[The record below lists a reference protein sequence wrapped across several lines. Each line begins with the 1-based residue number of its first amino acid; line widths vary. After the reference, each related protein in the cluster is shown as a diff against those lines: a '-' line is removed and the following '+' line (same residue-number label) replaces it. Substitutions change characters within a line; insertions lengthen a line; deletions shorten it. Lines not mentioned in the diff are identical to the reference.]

1 MPVKIGVFVI
11 GSLAALLVGAV
22 VVAGLIGGGDNTGSS
37 LESEPAGT
45 PDGYAQV
52 TRVIDGETVVLS
64 GLGTTRLIGA
74 ESPEDRCYATEA
86 TRFTRDHLEGKR
98 VGYEFDKDRRDLSG
112 RNLLYLYRNGMHNL
126 ALVENG
132 FADPRTSWP
141 NVRYATGFIEANRRA
156 EATHKGRFSGE
167 CERRRRAAALERLE
181 RRAAREH
188 AHEHAEARRERR
200 RRAARR
206 RARLERQAEEY
217 LRSYEDERD
226 SNVGG

>member
-1 MPVKIGVFVI
+1 MPVKIGVLVI

-74 ESPEDRCYATEA
+74 ESPGDRCYATEA
-86 TRFTRDHLEGKR
+86 MRFTRDHLEGKR

-167 CERRRRAAALERLE
+167 CERRRRAATLERLE

-188 AHEHAEARRERR
+188 AREHAEER

-206 RARLERQAEEY
+206 SARLERQAEEY
-217 LRSYEDERD
+217 LRSEERAGD
-226 SNVGG
+226 

>member
-22 VVAGLIGGGDNTGSS
+22 VVAGLIGGGDNTGSRLKS
-37 LESEPAGT
+37 VPAGR
-45 PDGYAQV
+45 PDGYAHV
-52 TRVIDGETVVLS
+52 TRVIDGDTVLLS

-86 TRFTRDHLEGKR
+86 TRFTREHLEGKR

-141 NVRYATGFIEANRRA
+141 NVRYATGFVEADRRA

-167 CERRRRAAALERLE
+167 CERRRQAAALERLE

-188 AHEHAEARRERR
+188 AREHAEER

-206 RARLERQAEEY
+206 SARLERQAEEY
-217 LRSYEDERD
+217 LRSEERAGD
-226 SNVGG
+226 IDAGG

>member
-74 ESPEDRCYATEA
+74 E

>member
-1 MPVKIGVFVI
+1 MPVKIGVLVI
-11 GSLAALLVGAV
+11 GSLVALLVGAV
-22 VVAGLIGGGDNTGSS
+22 VVAGLIGRGDNTGSS

-52 TRVIDGETVVLS
+52 TRVIDGDTVVLS

-74 ESPEDRCYATEA
+74 ESAEEDRCYATEA
-86 TRFTRDHLEGKR
+86 TRFTREHLEGKR
-98 VGYEFDKDRRDLSG
+98 VRYEFDKDRRDLSG
-112 RNLLYLYRNGMHNL
+112 RNLLYLYLNGMHNL

-141 NVRYATGFIEANRRA
+141 NVRYATGFVEADRRA

-188 AHEHAEARRERR
+188 AREHAEER

-206 RARLERQAEEY
+206 SARLERQAEEY